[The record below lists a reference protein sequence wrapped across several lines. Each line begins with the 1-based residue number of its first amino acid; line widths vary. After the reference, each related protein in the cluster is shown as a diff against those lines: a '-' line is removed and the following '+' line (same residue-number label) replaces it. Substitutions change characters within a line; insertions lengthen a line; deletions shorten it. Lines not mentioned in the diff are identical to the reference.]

1 MVAGQGV
8 ADDGQVAVV
17 GERLGALIDLAVL
30 VQVGEL
36 DLTGARHL
44 VGGLQ
49 EGLRGV
55 GVDVVLIMGKPS
67 TR

>member
-1 MVAGQGV
+1 MVAGRGV

-36 DLTGARHL
+36 DLTLSEDCRKDCVAW
-44 VGGLQ
+44 
-49 EGLRGV
+49 ES
-55 GVDVVLIMGKPS
+55 MS
-67 TR
+67 S

>member
-1 MVAGQGV
+1 MVAGRGV

-36 DLTGARHL
+36 DLTGAVTLSEDCRKDC
-44 VGGLQ
+44 VAW
-49 EGLRGV
+49 ES
-55 GVDVVLIMGKPS
+55 MS
-67 TR
+67 S